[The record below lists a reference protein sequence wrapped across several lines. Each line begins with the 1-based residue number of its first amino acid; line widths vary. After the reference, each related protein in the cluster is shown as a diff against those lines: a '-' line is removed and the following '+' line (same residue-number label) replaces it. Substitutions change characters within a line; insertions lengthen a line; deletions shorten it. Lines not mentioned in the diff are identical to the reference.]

1 MVHALSEAHR
11 VLKPGAILI
20 DLRPAARN
28 RRVELELAEARLH
41 IGEIDSANTF
51 ADHVVAD
58 DTLRS
63 ALAAGQFQ
71 IEHRAS
77 FELLTDMDTAADL
90 REYAAGL
97 RRSKMPKTML
107 PQIEQLT
114 ADAEGDY
121 IIRSRRDMLIARYRK
136 SPSV

>member
-1 MVHALSEAHR
+1 MVHALAEAHR
-11 VLKPGAILI
+11 VLKPGAMLI

-28 RRVELELAEARLH
+28 RRVEVELAGARLH

-63 ALAAGQFQ
+63 VLAVGHFRM
-71 IEHRAS
+71 EHRAS
-77 FELLTDMDTAADL
+77 FVLLTDMDTPADL
-90 REYAAGL
+90 RQYAAGL
-97 RRSKMPKTML
+97 RRSKMPPAML

-121 IIRSRRDMLIARYRK
+121 IIRSRRDMLIARYRRL
-136 SPSV
+136 

>member
-1 MVHALSEAHR
+1 MVHALSEARR

-20 DLRPAARN
+20 DLRPLARN
-28 RRVELELAEARLH
+28 RRVEVELAAARLQ

-63 ALAAGQFQ
+63 AQAAGQFRL
-71 IEHRAS
+71 EHRAS

-97 RRSKMPKTML
+97 RRSKMPANML
-107 PQIEQLT
+107 AQIEQLT
-114 ADAEGDY
+114 ADAADDC
-121 IIRSRRDMLIARYRK
+121 IIRSRRDMLIARYRRL
-136 SPSV
+136 